1 MKKRTAASL
10 ALALVL
16 TLVCAVSLDWEQR
29 ALSDK
34 LIRLHVVGASNSNAD
49 QNLKLK
55 IKDEILLYLRPI
67 LEEAGSSDE
76 AAEIVSENLEN
87 ISAVAENTGKKYGRS
102 VTVKS
107 EIKKEAFPTR
117 GYDTFSLPVGYYT
130 SLRVT
135 IDGGAG
141 KNWWCV
147 VYPDVCADLAVD
159 GENYEE
165 LGLTEDEAGLITR
178 RGGYEIKFRLIE
190 VIENLKIAIFGK

>member
-10 ALALVL
+10 ALGTCPDACLR
-16 TLVCAVSLDWEQR
+16 SF
-29 ALSDK
+29 S
-34 LIRLHVVGASNSNAD
+34 RLGTAGSFRQAYKAACCGRASNSNAD

-117 GYDTFSLPVGYYT
+117 DMIRFRFRRDIIRPC
-130 SLRVT
+130 RVT

-141 KNWWCV
+141 KNWWMRRIPGCV
-147 VYPDVCADLAVD
+147 RRPCR
-159 GENYEE
+159 GRRE
-165 LGLTEDEAGLITR
+165 L
-178 RGGYEIKFRLIE
+178 
-190 VIENLKIAIFGK
+190 